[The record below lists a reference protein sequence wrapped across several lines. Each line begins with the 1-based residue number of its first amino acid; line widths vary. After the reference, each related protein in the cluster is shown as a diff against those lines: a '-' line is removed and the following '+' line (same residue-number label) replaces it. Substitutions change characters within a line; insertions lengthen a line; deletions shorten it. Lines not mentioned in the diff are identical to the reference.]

1 MKLTKHNI
9 SDIAKR
15 GYTTL
20 IAKYGLT
27 YAARI
32 VKEINRL
39 LKEEKNRRKNDNN

>member
-9 SDIAKR
+9 SDISKKF
-15 GYTTL
+15 YTIL

-27 YAARI
+27 YASRI

-39 LKEEKNRRKNDNN
+39 LKNEKQRRKYGI

>member
-27 YAARI
+27 YATRI
-32 VKEINRL
+32 VKEINKM
-39 LKEEKNRRKNDNN
+39 LKNEKRRRKIYSD